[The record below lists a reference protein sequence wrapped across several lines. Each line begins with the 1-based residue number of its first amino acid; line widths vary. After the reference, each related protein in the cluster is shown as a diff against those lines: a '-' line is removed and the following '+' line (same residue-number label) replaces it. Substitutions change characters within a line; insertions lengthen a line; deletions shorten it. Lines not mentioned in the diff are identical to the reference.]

1 MQCLNPA
8 NSYLFKV
15 NNLNTRKRCEI
26 CSKLTIKTLELMDIF
41 EQNIF
46 HFILFP
52 NVSLV
57 DFDQVNI
64 SWEIILWSPPR
75 NYFDIFITLFFPIF
89 IFYPHESI
97 RKTKVFWCFQ
107 GDQKETLERK
117 GLRYCKKARKNVDQF
132 FYYLVKTIV
141 ALKRIDYESL
151 VCEQKSGKLV

>member
-117 GLRYCKKARKNVDQF
+117 GLRYCKKAWKNVDQF

>member
-89 IFYPHESI
+89 ICYPHESI

>member
-1 MQCLNPA
+1 M
-8 NSYLFKV
+8 FKV
-15 NNLNTRKRCEI
+15 NYKNTRIDGHIWAEHI
-26 CSKLTIKTLELMDIF
+26 S
-41 EQNIF
+41 F
-46 HFILFP
+46 HTFP

-64 SWEIILWSPPR
+64 TWEIILWSPPR

-117 GLRYCKKARKNVDQF
+117 GLRYCKKGWKNVDQF

-141 ALKRIDYESL
+141 ALKRIDYERL